1 MTENMISEII
11 KAAAYGHTAESIASV
26 MNINVSEAETILKE
40 NKNRIEETKKYY
52 AEMEK

>member
-11 KAAAYGHTAESIASV
+11 KAAAYGHDAKSIASV

-40 NKNRIEETKKYY
+40 KNTNIEETKKYY
-52 AEMEK
+52 PEMEK